1 MPLSDPALLLLDAAL
16 RGVLTALLLLLALV
30 LGRDR
35 PRLPAARVGVALALG
50 LALQVAGSTPSF
62 EAWAPRLWQAPLVA
76 VAAGNA
82 VLFWVFARALFDDD
96 FAPRPLHALAWA
108 AVALLAG
115 ANCAVLVGSGLAI
128 APLALGLQRAAPL
141 VFALL
146 AMAAAAS
153 RWRADLVER
162 RRRLRAFIV
171 GAGALYSIA
180 MIGARWQSPRWQLSG
195 TMATLDVALLLAIV
209 AVVAWR
215 MVRLAGSDLFPA
227 ATPVPA
233 LPAMEPAAVL
243 VPETG
248 AEPATPSEAVPRSE
262 AGVERTEPAPAD
274 PAPAASPEPT
284 PEVDPAED
292 RLADA
297 LHRLMTAERGYRDE
311 DLGIAQLA
319 ARLAV
324 PEYRL
329 RRLINQRLGHRNF
342 NAYINGFRL
351 QEALAALA
359 DPAKRER
366 PVLSIAL
373 EAGFQ
378 SIGPFNRAFK
388 AATGLTPTEFRRQ
401 KLADS

>member
-1 MPLSDPALLLLDAAL
+1 
-16 RGVLTALLLLLALV
+16 
-30 LGRDR
+30 
-35 PRLPAARVGVALALG
+35 
-50 LALQVAGSTPSF
+50 
-62 EAWAPRLWQAPLVA
+62 
-76 VAAGNA
+76 
-82 VLFWVFARALFDDD
+82 
-96 FAPRPLHALAWA
+96 
-108 AVALLAG
+108 
-115 ANCAVLVGSGLAI
+115 
-128 APLALGLQRAAPL
+128 
-141 VFALL
+141 
-146 AMAAAAS
+146 
-153 RWRADLVER
+153 
-162 RRRLRAFIV
+162 
-171 GAGALYSIA
+171 
-180 MIGARWQSPRWQLSG
+180 
-195 TMATLDVALLLAIV
+195 MATLDVALLLAIV

-233 LPAMEPAAVL
+233 WPAMEPAAVL
-243 VPETG
+243 VPVAG
-248 AEPATPSEAVPRSE
+248 AEPATVSEAVPRSE
-262 AGVERTEPAPAD
+262 AGVERTESAPAD

-284 PEVDPAED
+284 PEVDHPAED

-297 LHRLMTAERGYRDE
+297 LHRLMTAERAYRDE

-351 QEALAALA
+351 QEALAALAALA